1 MFGITLM
8 IAIIMLTSAAC
19 KYVDRK
25 TRHFGPSEAEER
37 LMDRMDKLE
46 QRLTDIQDIMIAVDD
61 KMCRPEMKV

>member
-8 IAIIMLTSAAC
+8 IVIIMLTSAAC